1 MSFSSDVRML
11 LNEISL
17 RSDFVQQGGD
27 EVSLVTAYAALRSR
41 DEFCHPSQE
50 HMKDSYIQTL

>member
-27 EVSLVTAYAALRSR
+27 EVSLVTAYAALRPR
-41 DEFCHPSQE
+41 GGFCHPSQE
-50 HMKDSYIQTL
+50 HMTDSYIQTI